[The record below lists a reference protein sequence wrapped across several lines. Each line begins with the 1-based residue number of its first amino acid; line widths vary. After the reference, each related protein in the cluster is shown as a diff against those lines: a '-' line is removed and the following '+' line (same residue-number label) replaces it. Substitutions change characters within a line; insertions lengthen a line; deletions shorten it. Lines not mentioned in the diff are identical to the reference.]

1 MQTPLLSN
9 KQPQAEGEQL
19 IFVLVGADVDPAA
32 PNAPVLLFL
41 PTAALELG
49 LGGEGQGRGE
59 AQDRGTWFPEEVVV
73 LAPMAS
79 EV

>member
-9 KQPQAEGEQL
+9 KQPRAEGEQL
-19 IFVLVGADVDPAA
+19 IFVLVGADIDPAA
-32 PNAPVLLFL
+32 PSPPALLFL